1 MNLLR
6 HSGAALLGALA
17 LPAGALAL
25 ALQPAWRAGLPQRL
39 GQRAK
44 GPEGGIWLH
53 GASVGEAAI
62 MARLCPGLEEMGY
75 PVRASLSTLTGR
87 RRFVELAAGVDCAL
101 APLDHPWVVD
111 RVLSAL
117 NPVALVLVE
126 TELWPFLISGASRRQ
141 VSIAVVSGRLSD
153 RSFDHYRRL
162 RAFFAGRLKQID
174 RIGARSELDAERFV
188 ALGARPERV
197 EVTGDLKLEPLS
209 ASLSVAPEL
218 DTLLG
223 SCALLVAGSTH
234 DGEDEAALGAL
245 RACEREGLEVALVLA
260 PRHMNRVNQV
270 VESVRHAGRSLRLR
284 SQTPVT
290 PLLAGEVLVLDTLG
304 ELPACYA
311 RAKGAFVGGTLSPK
325 GGHNLVEPAQLG
337 VPVSFG
343 PHIENVRQS
352 AELLQTCGAGR
363 LVRDAQALGIWAVEV
378 FSHRGTNAGAEAG
391 RQLIA
396 SGRGSLQRSLS
407 LVSSVVEGR
416 GA

>member
-6 HSGAALLGALA
+6 HSGAALFGAVA

-25 ALQPAWRAGLPQRL
+25 ALRPAWREGLGERL
-39 GQRAK
+39 GQRARE
-44 GPEGGIWLH
+44 PEGGIWLH
-53 GASVGEAAI
+53 GASVGEAAV
-62 MARLCPGLEEMGY
+62 MARLCPGLEESGY

-101 APLDHPWVVD
+101 APLDHPWIVD

-141 VSIAVVSGRLSD
+141 VSIVVASGRISD

-162 RAFFAGRLKQID
+162 RTFFSGRLQRID

-188 ALGARPERV
+188 ELGARPDRV
-197 EVTGDLKLEPLS
+197 EVTGDLKLEPLQ
-209 ASLSVAPEL
+209 ASLPVSPEL

-234 DGEDEAALGAL
+234 EGEEEAALGAL
-245 RACEREGLEVALVLA
+245 RACERKGLQLALVLA
-260 PRHMNRVNQV
+260 PRRMTRVNELA
-270 VESVRHAGRSLRLR
+270 ESIRQTGRSVRLR
-284 SQTPVT
+284 SQTSAT

-311 RAKGAFVGGTLSPK
+311 RAKGAFVGGTLNPK
-325 GGHNLVEPAQLG
+325 GGHNLLEPAQVG
-337 VPVSFG
+337 VPTSFG
-343 PHIENVRQS
+343 PHVENVRES
-352 AELLQTCGAGR
+352 AELLETSGVGR
-363 LVRDAQALGIWAVEV
+363 LVRDAQALESWAVDI
-378 FSHRGTNAGAEAG
+378 FSRPASSSTAEEI
-391 RQLIA
+391 RQRIE
-396 SGRGSLQRSLS
+396 SEGGSLRRTLS
-407 LVSSVVEGR
+407 LISSVVEGR
-416 GA
+416 RA

>member
-1 MNLLR
+1 M
-6 HSGAALLGALA
+6 
-17 LPAGALAL
+17 AL
-25 ALQPAWRAGLPQRL
+25 ALQPAWREGLHQRL

-44 GPEGGIWLH
+44 GQNGAIWLH

-62 MARLCPGLEEMGY
+62 MAKLCPGLEEMGY
-75 PVRASLSTLTGR
+75 PVTASLFTMTGR
-87 RRFVELAAGVDCAL
+87 SRFAELAAGVDCAL
-101 APLDHPWVVD
+101 SPLDHPWVVD

-162 RAFFAGRLKQID
+162 RVFFAGRLRQID

-197 EVTGDLKLEPLS
+197 EVTGDLKIDPLS
-209 ASLSVAPEL
+209 ASLSLAPDL

-234 DGEDEAALGAL
+234 EGEEEAALEAL
-245 RACEREGLEVALVLA
+245 RACEKEGLEVALVLA

-270 VESVRHAGRSLRLR
+270 AESVRHAGRSLRLR
-284 SQTPVT
+284 TQTPIT
-290 PLLAGEVLVLDTLG
+290 PLLSGEVLVLDTLG

-352 AELLQTCGAGR
+352 AEFLETCGAGR
-363 LVRDAQALGIWAVEV
+363 LVRDAQGLGVWAVDV
-378 FSHRGTNAGAEAG
+378 LSHRVSNTEAG
-391 RQLIA
+391 RQLLA

-407 LVSSVVEGR
+407 LISSLVEGK